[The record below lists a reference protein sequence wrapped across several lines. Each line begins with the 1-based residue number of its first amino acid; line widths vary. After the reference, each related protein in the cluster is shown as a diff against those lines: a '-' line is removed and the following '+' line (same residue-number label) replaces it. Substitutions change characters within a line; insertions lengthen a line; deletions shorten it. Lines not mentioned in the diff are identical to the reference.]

1 LNFKE
6 EKMMIPYLKT
16 AQNLLSRNAS
26 DLLLVGGV
34 GCILAGGILA
44 IRQTPKAVQIS
55 ERMKDET
62 KVEKIKT
69 IAPLY
74 IPSILLTSVGITQI
88 VCSRNIT
95 NNKLAAVATAYTI
108 SESAF
113 RTYKEKVR
121 DIVEPE
127 KYEEIKREYATER
140 ARRDPVSSK
149 EVIIQSTGDDLIY
162 DNSSGRYFKGSLN
175 EIEKVVNTL
184 NKRMR
189 SDMTITLNE
198 FYSEVG
204 LPLIKT
210 GEFIG
215 WSIDKDDIEIYT
227 SGGLADDGRPYILLE
242 LMGFTSI

>member
-44 IRQTPKAVQIS
+44 IRQTSKAVQIS

-69 IAPLY
+69 LAPLY
-74 IPSILLTSVGITQI
+74 IPSILLTGVGITQI

-95 NNKLAAVATAYTI
+95 NNKLAAVATAYTV

-121 DIVEPE
+121 DIVEPD
-127 KYEEIKREYATER
+127 KYEEIKREVAAEKLR
-140 ARRDPVSSK
+140 KDPVGSK
-149 EVIIQSTGDDLIY
+149 EVIITTKGNVLIY
-162 DNSSGRYFKGSLN
+162 DNMSGRYFRSSMEEIERAANVINKRLRNEMIVQLN
-175 EIEKVVNTL
+175 EL
-184 NKRMR
+184 
-189 SDMTITLNE
+189 
-198 FYSEVG
+198 YSEIG
-204 LPLIKT
+204 LTPIK
-210 GEFIG
+210 IG
-215 WSIDKDDIEIYT
+215 CDMGWNIDNNYMDPSFSSTIAE
-227 SGGLADDGRPYILLE
+227 DGSPCLVLDYEVIP
-242 LMGFTSI
+242 I